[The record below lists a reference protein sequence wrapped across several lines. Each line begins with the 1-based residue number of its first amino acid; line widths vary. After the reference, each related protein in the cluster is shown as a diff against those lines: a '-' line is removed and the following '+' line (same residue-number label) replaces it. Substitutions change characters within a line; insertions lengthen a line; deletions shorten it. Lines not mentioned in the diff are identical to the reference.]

1 MPNETPFIKLKAM
14 SAVDGH
20 DVIFYICEQQ
30 GEWTEPFVYEGIKIQ
45 PPFERPEWREGAR
58 ILFPRGSST
67 SLNNTPML
75 ATVQEYEKICA
86 AVDAF
91 NEHYAKRAEEP
102 KGFPCFLCGEPN
114 VPTRKTAHG
123 LPSSCDQCWNWLR
136 DYFVAEEKAKKEAEK
151 TEEPRRILDVIT
163 LGSETTA
170 TECRNCVLHKRCSK
184 GWLVPECIAHGA
196 LAYNTEDGGK
206 GYLRHTDCLAAEKRY
221 EALRAMMGGDNASSD
236 D

>member
-91 NEHYAKRAEEP
+91 NEHYAAKAREAIAAKAEDA
-102 KGFPCFLCGEPN
+102 K
-114 VPTRKTAHG
+114 A
-123 LPSSCDQCWNWLR
+123 
-136 DYFVAEEKAKKEAEK
+136 EKAQ
-151 TEEPRRILDVIT
+151 EPRRILDVIT
-163 LGSETTA
+163 LGSETTDSQ
-170 TECRNCVLHKRCSK
+170 CRNCPKNTTTHCGRDEVYIYNRSGWNRRTNRC
-184 GWLVPECIAHGA
+184 L
-196 LAYNTEDGGK
+196 T
-206 GYLRHTDCLAAEKRY
+206 AEKRY
-221 EALRAMMGGDNASSD
+221 KAMRGMFGGDD
-236 D
+236 G

>member
-30 GEWTEPFVYEGIKIQ
+30 GVGSKPFLYEGIKIQ

-91 NEHYAKRAEEP
+91 NEHYAAKAREAIAAKAEDA
-102 KGFPCFLCGEPN
+102 K
-114 VPTRKTAHG
+114 A
-123 LPSSCDQCWNWLR
+123 
-136 DYFVAEEKAKKEAEK
+136 EKAQ
-151 TEEPRRILDVIT
+151 EPRRILDVIT

>member
-1 MPNETPFIKLKAM
+1 MSETEPNETPFIKLKAM
-14 SAVDGH
+14 S
-20 DVIFYICEQQ
+20 
-30 GEWTEPFVYEGIKIQ
+30 
-45 PPFERPEWREGAR
+45 
-58 ILFPRGSST
+58 
-67 SLNNTPML
+67 
-75 ATVQEYEKICA
+75 

-170 TECRNCVLHKRCSK
+170 RECVDCYGLDPIGLECKKYGAVIKNV
-184 GWLVPECIAHGA
+184 WLARQA
-196 LAYNTEDGGK
+196 FW
-206 GYLRHTDCLAAEKRY
+206 RHADCLAAEARY
-221 EALRAMMGGDNASSD
+221 NAIRAMMGGDNASSD